1 MFPTFITDKTEKKG
15 KYFHIS
21 NMRREK
27 KERNG
32 HIFPPI
38 AEFAKCVRH
47 D

>member
-1 MFPTFITDKTEKKG
+1 
-15 KYFHIS
+15 
-21 NMRREK
+21 MRREK